1 MDLNS
6 YPQPASDDIRVPDE
20 DVPSRHYR
28 VPIAIDSVTNCLVI
42 PSEAIPGGEDRYQC
56 YACKRFLRLHTRW
69 KKKKDR
75 PRERWYFQHAP
86 HEAGLCGG
94 ESFDH
99 AIAIAAATW
108 VLARHLS
115 GDTTVRCEHI
125 CARCDTTVQQALPRS
140 GLHVSVTHVY
150 AGTAWEPDVALLD
163 AADLSAW
170 GLEVFQTHAVDRVKA
185 IGIPCPWAEVVAN
198 DLKAIV
204 VDRRRQSQR
213 EVTLKAR
220 QGRPDEAP
228 LQKTGKWFCASCRD
242 LPPPPDFPPGD
253 EDALPLG
260 SYQSTEVTRRR
271 ITRALVRKFER
282 ASAAYPLLLQAPE
295 LCPTH
300 QTPLILAFGELVQA
314 SRIVAPRQTTRT
326 LGWDIELD
334 AIVQDTQHQ
343 SPLRL
348 GILVLGRYTHPAVR
362 DGQILMSS
370 PFPFLAITQQS
381 IESGR
386 PVVVVND
393 RVNLPRWC
401 PACREAERAAAAERE
416 RIRREEMARVNRT
429 RTYADACKRVYEHIR
444 DLHQTIRTLSD
455 DDIQGYLKDWTSA
468 YHTEAY
474 HRLLDAVRLL
484 GDDDVVELYDRQA
497 TEDHDAIGIV
507 PDEWCDSTAELAS
520 TIRRDFVATAI
531 TGPYLGELRKRQERV
546 AEQRQQMGNF
556 QSAAR
561 DLHGS
566 RRDIEHWTPF
576 YSDPR
581 PTGIPDHLTQ
591 RHHRHYAAFKSA
603 CDAIIASNL
612 KDPRIPQIDFTS
624 PITGFTVTKSLVH
637 PQELISL
644 IDVDLA
650 PDNLL
655 TQALSAAQ
663 HKWDFNAAA
672 NRREDLLRRLQS
684 LERRIA
690 NGFYP
695 TDFDSVAELH
705 EDLGHRCAVMR
716 EEITSL
722 QEVAATLVG
731 YFSEDPALI
740 QGRLDKCK
748 PFSQVTSW
756 FTAFPNHVQELRKR
770 EADLR
775 EQRKLE
781 RHIANAFVSKP
792 VVVPQVV
799 DHQAHIHAA
808 REALLRLGKY
818 LSGTDQVDAWDHLAA
833 EFPNK
838 ARAAIRLV
846 PQEHHPE
853 WLKDIADVLN
863 APALRY
869 TPTEQRELLLRMI
882 SFISPAG
889 DGDTN
894 ILDQK

>member
-1 MDLNS
+1 VDLNS
-6 YPQPASDDIRVPDE
+6 PPHPASGDVSAPDE
-20 DVPSRHYR
+20 DVPSRHYK
-28 VPIAIDSVTNCLVI
+28 VPIAIDSVTNRLVI
-42 PSEAIPGGEDRYQC
+42 PSEAIPGGADRYQC
-56 YACKRFLRLHTRW
+56 YACKRFLRLYTRW
-69 KKKKDR
+69 KRKKDR

-94 ESFDH
+94 ESFEH
-99 AIAIAAATW
+99 AMAVAAATW

-115 GDTTVRCEHI
+115 GDTTVRCEHT
-125 CARCDTTVQQALPRS
+125 CARCDTTVQQTLPRS

-150 AGTAWEPDVALLD
+150 EGTAYEPDVALLD
-163 AADLSAW
+163 AHDRPGW
-170 GLEVFQTHAVDRVKA
+170 GLEVFQTHAVDRIKA
-185 IGIPCPWAEVVAN
+185 IAIPCPWAEVLAD
-198 DLKAIV
+198 DLRAIV
-204 VDRRRQSQR
+204 VDRKRQSQR

-242 LPPPPDFPPGD
+242 LPPPPDLPPGD
-253 EDALPLG
+253 EEAPPTG
-260 SYQSTEVTRRR
+260 SYQSTEMTRRR

-282 ASAAYPLLLQAPE
+282 ASVAYPLLLQMPE

-300 QTPLILAFGELVQA
+300 QTPLILSFGERVQA

-334 AIVQDTQHQ
+334 AIVQDTQYQ
-343 SPLRL
+343 PPLRL
-348 GILVLGRYTHPAVR
+348 GILVLGRYTHPAVH
-362 DGQILMSS
+362 DGQILVSS

-381 IESGR
+381 IEAGR

-393 RVNLPRWC
+393 RVSLPRWC

-416 RIRREEMARVNRT
+416 RIRREEMARVSRT

-444 DLHQTIRTLSD
+444 YLHQTIRTLSD
-455 DDIQGYLKDWTSA
+455 DDIQEYLKDWASA

-474 HRLLDAVRLL
+474 NRLIDAVRFL
-484 GDDDVVELYDRQA
+484 GDDDVVELFDRQA
-497 TEDHDAIGIV
+497 TEHHDDVGIV
-507 PDEWCDSTAELAS
+507 PDEWCDTAAELAS
-520 TIRRDFVATAI
+520 IIRQDFMASAI

-546 AEQRQQMGNF
+546 AEQQQRMRNL
-556 QSAAR
+556 QSAAS
-561 DLHGS
+561 DLYGS
-566 RRDIEHWTPF
+566 RRDIEHWSPF

-581 PTGIPDHLTQ
+581 PTSIPDNLIQRYH
-591 RHHRHYAAFKSA
+591 RHHAAFKSA
-603 CDAIIASNL
+603 CDVIIASNL
-612 KDPRIPQIDFTS
+612 KDPRTHQLEFTS
-624 PITGFTVTKSLVH
+624 PVTGFMVTKSLVN

-650 PDNLL
+650 PDRLL
-655 TQALSAAQ
+655 DQALSAAQ
-663 HKWDFNAAA
+663 RKWDVNAAA

-705 EDLGHRCAVMR
+705 EDLGHRCAEMR
-716 EEITSL
+716 EEIASL

-748 PFSQVTSW
+748 PFCQVTSW
-756 FTAFPNHVQELRKR
+756 FTAFPHHVQELRER

-781 RHIANAFVSKP
+781 RHIANAFVSTP
-792 VVVPQVV
+792 VVATRVL
-799 DHQAHIHAA
+799 DHQANIHAA
-808 REALLRLGKY
+808 REAFLRLGEY
-818 LSGTDQVDAWDHLAA
+818 LSSTDQVNAWDHLAA

-846 PQEHHPE
+846 PQDHHPG
-853 WLKDIADVLN
+853 WLKDLANVLN

-869 TPTEQRELLLRMI
+869 APTEQRELLLRMI
-882 SFISPAG
+882 SSIPPAG
-889 DGDTN
+889 DGDSKE
-894 ILDQK
+894 LDQK